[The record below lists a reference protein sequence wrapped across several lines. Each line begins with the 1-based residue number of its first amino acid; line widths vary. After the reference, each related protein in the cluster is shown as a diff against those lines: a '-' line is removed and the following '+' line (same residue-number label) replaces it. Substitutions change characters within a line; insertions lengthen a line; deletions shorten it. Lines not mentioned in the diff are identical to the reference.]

1 VFFFCVALLSL
12 NFLKHLTEIPDCR
25 VIVNVFISFL
35 FSFFAGFIWVLRCS
49 YDHAQLNFYLRAV
62 LFGICLILRVP
73 APSSSLTCF
82 LFSFFFLFF
91 LFCVLLTQFF
101 WQYFFFYFW
110 PWVFL
115 GLNFIWFLPWSF
127 LFDLLFIAG
136 LICGLLLWTRNYS
149 NWLAIG
155 LFCTFDKCA
164 KAFWIFVF

>member
-1 VFFFCVALLSL
+1 MNCCRAFFCVALLSL

-82 LFSFFFLFF
+82 LFSFFFVLRVTDPILLAVFFF
-91 LFCVLLTQFF
+91 LLLA
-101 WQYFFFYFW
+101 
-110 PWVFL
+110 V
-115 GLNFIWFLPWSF
+115 
-127 LFDLLFIAG
+127 
-136 LICGLLLWTRNYS
+136 GLLGTEFHL
-149 NWLAIG
+149 
-155 LFCTFDKCA
+155 
-164 KAFWIFVF
+164 IFALVISF

>member
-1 VFFFCVALLSL
+1 MNCCRAFFCVALLSL

-82 LFSFFFLFF
+82 LFSFFFFFFVLRVTDPILLAVFFF
-91 LFCVLLTQFF
+91 LLLA
-101 WQYFFFYFW
+101 
-110 PWVFL
+110 V
-115 GLNFIWFLPWSF
+115 
-127 LFDLLFIAG
+127 
-136 LICGLLLWTRNYS
+136 GLLGTEFHL
-149 NWLAIG
+149 
-155 LFCTFDKCA
+155 
-164 KAFWIFVF
+164 IFALVISF